1 MYIQN
6 SKVKIKT
13 DTENIFETIS
23 LMNLFASWKFV
34 YCWNERLFISYKLKF
49 VYFIDENMK
58 SIV

>member
-23 LMNLFASWKFV
+23 LMNLFAS
-34 YCWNERLFISYKLKF
+34 
-49 VYFIDENMK
+49 
-58 SIV
+58 